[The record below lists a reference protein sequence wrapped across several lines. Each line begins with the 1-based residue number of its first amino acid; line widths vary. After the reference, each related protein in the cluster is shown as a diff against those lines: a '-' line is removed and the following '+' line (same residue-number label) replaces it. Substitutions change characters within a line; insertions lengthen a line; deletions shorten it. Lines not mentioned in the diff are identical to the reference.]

1 MDRKKFYEY
10 ISKPWPKK
18 IIRAKGITY
27 FNDDKNMSYMFEQAG
42 SLKDITEAGPWLV
55 SESPDFIK
63 QVREANPDI
72 DRDWDEFYGDKMVKI
87 VFIGKGISKE
97 GNILDIAAN
106 LDIINKSGAWFSYN
120 GERLA
125 QGRDNAKQV
134 LKDNPQLL
142 EEVEAKV
149 REKYNEA
156 FVKSMGN
163 EEKSTE
169 DDE

>member
-97 GNILDIAAN
+97 EITKELDEI
-106 LDIINKSGAWFSYN
+106 
-120 GERLA
+120 
-125 QGRDNAKQV
+125 
-134 LKDNPQLL
+134 
-142 EEVEAKV
+142 
-149 REKYNEA
+149 
-156 FVKSMGN
+156 
-163 EEKSTE
+163 
-169 DDE
+169 